1 VRLGGDEFAVCS
13 EASESRNLPA
23 ELVALFDAP
32 VVLGPRLFSITA
44 SIGVVLVDHHTASSA
59 EALSHVDVAM
69 YEAKSR
75 KEPQRSGVVVLDG
88 EARARAAAR
97 VQLRDDVSR
106 PQLEQFRVVYEPVV
120 ELATGRIV
128 GAEALLR
135 WHHPLLGDIPPSTFI
150 PLAEHVGAIHE
161 LGELALR
168 RAVGDVA
175 TWLRAACDDGTP
187 LEDLVVGVNLSPRQL
202 GSPGLVELVEEV
214 LTEHGVAPE
223 RLVLEITEEALLE
236 DWDTAV
242 LVVRELRA
250 LGVGVAV
257 DDFGTGYS
265 SMRYLRR
272 FDTST
277 LKIDREFV
285 EVVGEERRT
294 RALVASVIELADS
307 LGLTTVAEGVETLDQ
322 LQVLRS
328 LGCRYAQGY
337 LFDRPMERDAFG
349 ALLLAGHAYP
359 LGPGSSP
366 VVPAPRSE
374 RVLEQP

>member
-1 VRLGGDEFAVCS
+1 
-13 EASESRNLPA
+13 
-23 ELVALFDAP
+23 
-32 VVLGPRLFSITA
+32 
-44 SIGVVLVDHHTASSA
+44 
-59 EALSHVDVAM
+59 
-69 YEAKSR
+69 
-75 KEPQRSGVVVLDG
+75 
-88 EARARAAAR
+88 
-97 VQLRDDVSR
+97 
-106 PQLEQFRVVYEPVV
+106 
-120 ELATGRIV
+120 
-128 GAEALLR
+128 
-135 WHHPLLGDIPPSTFI
+135 
-150 PLAEHVGAIHE
+150 
-161 LGELALR
+161 
-168 RAVGDVA
+168 
-175 TWLRAACDDGTP
+175 
-187 LEDLVVGVNLSPRQL
+187 
-202 GSPGLVELVEEV
+202 
-214 LTEHGVAPE
+214 
-223 RLVLEITEEALLE
+223 
-236 DWDTAV
+236 
-242 LVVRELRA
+242 
-250 LGVGVAV
+250 
-257 DDFGTGYS
+257 
-265 SMRYLRR
+265 MRYLRR